1 MNPTTLVQFAKG
13 AGVAGLASGV
23 VWLIAFFRC
32 RARRESP
39 LLQMRTEL
47 TAIIDEQSRQFAA
60 RLVEVDLKL
69 DGLNTQESGSIPLVR
84 SGIGRNH
91 RSRAIQLLRSGLAP
105 GSVALNLSLGARE
118 IHLIAA
124 VSRALTTHKEMNEE
138 HQ

>member
-1 MNPTTLVQFAKG
+1 
-13 AGVAGLASGV
+13 
-23 VWLIAFFRC
+23 
-32 RARRESP
+32 
-39 LLQMRTEL
+39 MRTEL